1 MSSMNSKYVKLN
13 FRPGFHRE
21 TTQYAEEGA
30 WYDGDRVRFRAG
42 RPENLR
48 GYSQKSTTSFL
59 GNARDLLT
67 WSDNDTLKH
76 MVFGTDKKLYTYYT
90 DDTIYDITPIV
101 STVVVG
107 SGKIGSTNNSLVV
120 SVSEASHNLS
130 EGDYVLFTSVSNGA
144 GVESIGGLTLNNKN
158 YPVSLVNVNKFTI
171 TASSSATGTSTGIG
185 TLNYLL
191 PTGTSSAIQGLGYGA
206 GIYNAASAG
215 TAGYTSIAFSND
227 FSVNSGNANVSID
240 ETGHSHV
247 AGNFVEFYDAT
258 TIGGNVVLSSTG
270 NGGPIFQ
277 ITSVQTNAFSVSLS
291 NNAAATSAATGTA
304 TGFFLP
310 VSITTTVGYRTW
322 GEAADESGITFEIS
336 QWSLDNWGE
345 DIMANRRGN
354 GIYYYNVDA
363 SSTPQRAAWVTAGD
377 APTNVRT
384 ILLGPKRQL
393 IAFGCSVYGGSYSP
407 MNVRWSDSEDYNQWT
422 PASDNTSGDNILTD
436 GTEIIGAVR
445 SRNAINVWT
454 DNSLW
459 LMTFIGGN
467 DVFGFKQMGTNCG
480 LIATHAAVDFDGRT
494 FWMGEDNFYAFDGQV
509 RNLDCTVKR
518 YVFDRINK
526 TNKDKIY
533 AGINSEFK
541 EIFWLY
547 PSTGQDE
554 CDSYV
559 AFNPVENY
567 WIYGTGFWTTYSDK
581 NVYNNTITTGTS
593 SSGNSYLYDNEPVSI
608 YTGTNNTALTSYLE
622 SATFE
627 IDDGSR
633 IMFMDRMIP
642 DFTMDN
648 SGTLQFSITTKQ
660 YPANTSITKGPF
672 EVTPTTQKI
681 DLRAR
686 GREAAVRVSCDT
698 AGTSWR
704 YGSLRLAVQPDG
716 MR

>member
-1 MSSMNSKYVKLN
+1 
-13 FRPGFHRE
+13 
-21 TTQYAEEGA
+21 
-30 WYDGDRVRFRAG
+30 
-42 RPENLR
+42 
-48 GYSQKSTTSFL
+48 
-59 GNARDLLT
+59 
-67 WSDNDTLKH
+67 
-76 MVFGTDKKLYTYYT
+76 
-90 DDTIYDITPIV
+90 
-101 STVVVG
+101 
-107 SGKIGSTNNSLVV
+107 
-120 SVSEASHNLS
+120 
-130 EGDYVLFTSVSNGA
+130 
-144 GVESIGGLTLNNKN
+144 
-158 YPVSLVNVNKFTI
+158 
-171 TASSSATGTSTGIG
+171 
-185 TLNYLL
+185 
-191 PTGTSSAIQGLGYGA
+191 
-206 GIYNAASAG
+206 
-215 TAGYTSIAFSND
+215 
-227 FSVNSGNANVSID
+227 
-240 ETGHSHV
+240 
-247 AGNFVEFYDAT
+247 
-258 TIGGNVVLSSTG
+258 
-270 NGGPIFQ
+270 
-277 ITSVQTNAFSVSLS
+277 
-291 NNAAATSAATGTA
+291 
-304 TGFFLP
+304 
-310 VSITTTVGYRTW
+310 
-322 GEAADESGITFEIS
+322 
-336 QWSLDNWGE
+336 
-345 DIMANRRGN
+345 MANRRGD

-363 SSTPQRAAWVTAGD
+363 SSTPQRAVWVTAGD

-393 IAFGCSVYGGSYSP
+393 IAFGCSVYGGDYSP
-407 MNVRWSDSEDYNQWT
+407 MAVRWADSEDYNDWT

-480 LIATHAAVDFDGRT
+480 LIATHAGVDFDGRT

-518 YVFDRINK
+518 YVFDKINK

-567 WIYGTGFWTTYSDK
+567 WVYGTGFWTTYSDK

-593 SSGNSYLYDNEPVSI
+593 SSGNSYIYDNEPVSI

-633 IMFMDRMIP
+633 LMFMDRMIP

-686 GREAAVRVSCDT
+686 GREAAIRVSCDT